1 MSYPVLRDSMRAL
14 VKLVRDMISDNSSES
29 EKFSDEQIQHAL
41 DNNAHI
47 VRYMTLKPVE
57 KILPGG
63 TVIFP
68 QFISQKRFWDS
79 SAILVD
85 ADYNVLTPV
94 ESDPLNGIWRFDE
107 LLLPKLPVRVVGA
120 HYDVYGAAADLLE
133 EWAAA
138 VKACVD
144 FDDGSQSFKLS
155 QKLAHLMQLIQ
166 LYRARQQNVVSR
178 VYRSD
183 TC

>member
-1 MSYPVLRDSMRAL
+1 MPYPVLRDSMRTL
-14 VKLVRDMISDNSSES
+14 VVLVRDMISDNGSES

-68 QFISQKRFWDS
+68 EFVSRYRFWDS

-85 ADYNVLTPV
+85 ADYNALTPI
-94 ESDPLNGIWRFDE
+94 EADPLNGVWRFDE
-107 LLLPKLPVRVVGA
+107 LLLPRLPVRIVGA
-120 HYDVYGAAADLLE
+120 YYDVYAAAADLLE

-144 FDDGSQSFKLS
+144 FNDGSQSFKLS
-155 QKLAHLMQLIQ
+155 QKLAHIMQLIQ
-166 LYRARQQNVVSR
+166 LYRGRQQTIVSR